1 MTELLLAIATIIPV
15 AVAFQEHLLQVR
27 PANAFIRARG
37 VAGVLSLDAAIGTT
51 TTAKIP
57 IVLLKPVFKVQE
69 IVVAIKCSTT

>member
-1 MTELLLAIATIIPV
+1 M
-15 AVAFQEHLLQVR
+15 AVPFQEHLLQER

-37 VAGVLSLDAAIGTT
+37 VAGVLSLDAAIETT